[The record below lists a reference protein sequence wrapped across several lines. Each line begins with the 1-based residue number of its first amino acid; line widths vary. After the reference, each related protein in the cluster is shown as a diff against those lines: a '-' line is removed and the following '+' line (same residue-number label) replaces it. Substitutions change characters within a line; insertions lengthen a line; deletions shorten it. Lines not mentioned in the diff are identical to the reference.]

1 MCFGDFLLLVADLIK
16 LGSLPR
22 SRWDF
27 ASRTWWRSWALESR
41 LNPDFWKLPRK
52 GSFLYSNVHALYGS
66 SVAHG
71 EDTVGCG
78 FECQFGI
85 NLSLS
90 LRVVYSVSSLWDG
103 ENKVLQSCISGTH
116 LRKLKSHSNTEALAG
131 PICWNSIRLKRTA
144 SQDAGWIES
153 ITKCSIISMC
163 RFCIVGLFQYFCNV
177 KTFLFLFFCFE
188 FELLREQSRWFTF
201 YQQRAE
207 KGLLNHDIIYMAAT
221 HARHIPGVTDL
232 VIMAVFLDMSGF
244 FIWHSNIDFIF

>member
-22 SRWDF
+22 SRRDF

-52 GSFLYSNVHALYGS
+52 GSFLYSSVHALYGS

-78 FECQFGI
+78 FECQSGI

-90 LRVVYSVSSLWDG
+90 LRVVYSVSSLSDD

-116 LRKLKSHSNTEALAG
+116 LRKLKSHSITEALAG
-131 PICWNSIRLKRTA
+131 PICWNSTRLKRTA

-153 ITKCSIISMC
+153 ITKCTIISMC
-163 RFCIVGLFQYFCNV
+163 RFFQYLCNV
-177 KTFLFLFFCFE
+177 KTSLFLLLLFFALNLSSSGNSHVGSPFTSK
-188 FELLREQSRWFTF
+188 EQKRVYS
-201 YQQRAE
+201 
-207 KGLLNHDIIYMAAT
+207 
-221 HARHIPGVTDL
+221 
-232 VIMAVFLDMSGF
+232 IMT
-244 FIWHSNIDFIF
+244 